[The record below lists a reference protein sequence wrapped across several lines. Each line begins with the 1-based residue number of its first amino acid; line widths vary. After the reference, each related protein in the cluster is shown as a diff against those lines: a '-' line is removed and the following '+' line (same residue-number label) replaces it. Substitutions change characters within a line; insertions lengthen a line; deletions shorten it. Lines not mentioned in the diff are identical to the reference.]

1 MKRLLMLGGAD
12 IQLTAIKTAKELGYY
27 VITCD
32 YLPDNP
38 GHKISHEYHNVSTTN
53 REAVLELAM
62 QLKIDGISA
71 YASDPAAL
79 TAAFVSEK
87 MGIPGNPFNNVLR
100 LSDKFEFRSVQKEIN
115 IPHPRFATVTS
126 PDDVLKIIAELPHG
140 GIIKPVDTSGSKGIY
155 TIHRDRKET
164 LDRKFLA
171 AIIEEGLQ
179 YSRMKRLILEEYIPR
194 KGNLMSGDF
203 LIENGK
209 ILFHC
214 FGDVHFNTALSGLT
228 PRAISL
234 PASKPADFLEKVKNQ
249 LQQLISHLEIK
260 TGVFN
265 ADVIEDD
272 LGNPVVID
280 IGARNGGNMFN
291 DIIFYHS
298 GVNLIELSMRQ
309 CVGESVSVQ
318 YNGEIKGY
326 FAHNV
331 IHSLQTGT
339 LQSIEFSETI
349 EPLIIYRSFNK
360 KSGDQVHRFDNSSFR
375 IGLILLHFK
384 SFEQMHEILGNIYEH
399 MLVKVA
405 P

>member
-1 MKRLLMLGGAD
+1 MKKLLMLGGAD

-38 GHKISHEYHNVSTTN
+38 GHKISDEYHNVSTTH
-53 REAVLELAM
+53 REAVLDLARA
-62 QLKIDGISA
+62 LEIDGISA

-79 TAAFVSEK
+79 TAAFVSEQ
-87 MGIPGNPFNNVLR
+87 MGIPGNPFDHVLR
-100 LSDKFEFRSVQKEIN
+100 LSDKYEFRSVQKEIG
-115 IPHPRFATVTS
+115 IPYPKFADVKT
-126 PDDVLKIIAELPHG
+126 PEDVLKIIKDLPHG

-155 TIHRDRKET
+155 TIHKDKKET
-164 LDRKFLA
+164 IDVKFLE

-194 KGNLMSGDF
+194 VGNLMSGDF

-209 ILFHC
+209 ILFQC

-234 PASKPADFLEKVKNQ
+234 PASKPSEFLVRVQEQ
-249 LQQLISHLEIK
+249 LQQLISHLQIK

-265 ADVIEDD
+265 ADVIEDGQ
-272 LGNPVVID
+272 GNPVIID

-291 DIIFYHS
+291 DIIYYHS

-309 CVGESVSVQ
+309 CVGEAVQ
-318 YNGEIKGY
+318 VDYKGEIKGY
-326 FAHNV
+326 YAHNV
-331 IHSLQTGT
+331 IHSLKTGK
-339 LQSIEFSETI
+339 LKSIGFSDTI

-360 KSGDQVHRFDNSSFR
+360 KSGDEVHRFDNSSYR
-375 IGLILLHFK
+375 IGLILLHFQ
-384 SFEQMHEILGNIYEH
+384 SFDQMHEMLGNIYQH
-399 MLVKVA
+399 MLVELE
-405 P
+405 

>member
-12 IQLTAIKTAKELGYY
+12 IQITAVKTAKELGYY

-53 REAVLELAM
+53 REAVLELAR

-71 YASDPAAL
+71 YASDPSAL
-79 TAAFVSEK
+79 TAAYVSEQ
-87 MGIPGNPFNNVLR
+87 MGIPGNPFQEVLR
-100 LSDKFEFRSVQKEIN
+100 LSDKFEFRSVQKEIG
-115 IPHPRFATVTS
+115 IPHPGFTEVKT
-126 PDDVLKIIAELPHG
+126 PDDIIDIIANFPHG
-140 GIIKPVDTSGSKGIY
+140 AIIKPVDTSGSKGIY
-155 TIHRDRKET
+155 TITGEKTDRN
-164 LDRKFLA
+164 FLQS
-171 AIIEEGLQ
+171 IIKEGLG

-194 KGNLMSGDF
+194 KGSLMSGDF

-209 ILFHC
+209 ILFQC

-234 PASKPADFLEKVKNQ
+234 PASKPADFLQKVQQQ
-249 LQQLISHLEIK
+249 LQALISHLNIR

-265 ADVIEDD
+265 ADVIENEK
-272 LGNPVVID
+272 GEPVVID

-309 CVGESVSVQ
+309 CVGEKVNVD
-318 YNGEIKGY
+318 YKGEIKGY

-331 IHSLQTGT
+331 IHSLKTGR
-339 LQSIEFSETI
+339 LKAIRFSPEI
-349 EPLIIYRSFNK
+349 EPMIIYRSFNK
-360 KSGDQVHRFDNSSFR
+360 KEGEEVHRFDNSSFR
-375 IGLILLHFK
+375 IGLILLHFPD
-384 SFEQMHEILGNIYEH
+384 FEKMQEILGNIYQH
-399 MLVKVA
+399 MLVEVE
-405 P
+405 